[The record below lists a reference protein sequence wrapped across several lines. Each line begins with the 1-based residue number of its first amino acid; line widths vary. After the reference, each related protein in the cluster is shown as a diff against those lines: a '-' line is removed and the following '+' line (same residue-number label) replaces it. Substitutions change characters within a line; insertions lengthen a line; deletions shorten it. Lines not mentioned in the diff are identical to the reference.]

1 MKPQIGKVLE
11 KNRPWVLIIA
21 VFGICVDIFL
31 FDFTSDLIILSLILL
46 WVLAVWLYG
55 FEGRISVGIC
65 LGFLAICP
73 FLLIFDAQ
81 AVAEKFAVWAYM
93 FLVVG
98 VVQQIIGL
106 RREARCR

>member
-1 MKPQIGKVLE
+1 MKPQIREVLE
-11 KNRPWVLIIA
+11 KHKFWVLIIA
-21 VFGICVDIFL
+21 VVGICIDIFF
-31 FDFTSDLIILSLILL
+31 FDFTSDLIILSLTFL
-46 WVLAVWLYG
+46 WVLAVWLHG

-65 LGFLAICP
+65 LGFLAVCP

-98 VVQQIIGL
+98 VVQQVIGL
-106 RREARCR
+106 RKGEIR